1 MTRSRY
7 PFVAAILMAVAIAA
21 AAPWLRWATLDGLIE
36 DTGSLV
42 RYEAGLSD
50 APSRSVAVIA
60 LDAES
65 LAGRDL
71 RGTPRLVFGPVWA
84 DLTTSLIRAGAKAV
98 VFDFIFALSIDDW
111 MRRQRVG
118 QGGIDGPFLEALQ
131 THGDRVV
138 LARSGGVL
146 PALPF
151 RLALESDAHPERLG
165 MAEIVSDPDGVAR
178 EVAARFPGTDGSL
191 LPSLHEAAVIA
202 AGGEPRLVA
211 PGNVRLRVDGPL
223 ETAIPTI
230 PLADWRRCMAAAGD
244 GGDLARKVSGKVVFI
259 GSALAEEDR
268 RSAGDRLVLAAWPR
282 LASAAPAARP
292 ACAAGEQRPSA
303 AATGTVPAVYLHAA
317 AVAARLEGRTLV
329 PVGPAV
335 IRAAAGAAAL
345 AAGLT
350 AAAWTLPAAVLALAT
365 LLILIAGSSMAAPLA
380 LLHLPVS
387 PALAGAFAAAALVLG
402 LRFLVID
409 RRERLIRTAF
419 GRYLS
424 PKLVQDLATEGRLP
438 ALGGETRR
446 VTVLFAD
453 IAGYTRRVDGRPPSE
468 AIALVNRCL
477 SVMVDAVDAQ
487 AGYVDKFIGDAVMAL
502 WNAPAAQ
509 AGHGRLALDAAV
521 MAIERLA
528 MAEAGSPDPLAF
540 RIGLETGEA
549 SVGNMGTEGRLAYTA
564 IGDTVNVAA
573 RLEPLCKV
581 YGVPILAG
589 PGLAAELGGHGLL
602 VLDDV
607 VPAGLS
613 RAIPVHV
620 PLSCVPREEA
630 SRFADADA
638 LARAGD
644 AVSARTAFSALAA
657 GGGRLAIAARL
668 RASRISG
675 PSPG

>member
-1 MTRSRY
+1 M
-7 PFVAAILMAVAIAA
+7 LMAVAIATA
-21 AAPWLRWATLDGLIE
+21 TPWLRWPTLDGLIE
-36 DTGSLV
+36 DAGSLV
-42 RYEAGLSD
+42 RYRTGLTG
-50 APSRSVAVIA
+50 APSQSVAVIA

-84 DLTTSLIRAGAKAV
+84 DLTTSLLQAGAKAV

-131 THGDRVV
+131 AHGDRVV

-151 RLALESDAHPERLG
+151 RLALESDAKPERLG

-178 EVAARFPGTDGSL
+178 EMAARFPGTDGTL
-191 LPSLHEAAVIA
+191 LPTLHEAAVIA
-202 AGGEPRLVA
+202 GGGEPRRVA
-211 PGNVRLRVDGPL
+211 PGTVRLRVDGPL
-223 ETAIPTI
+223 ETTI
-230 PLADWRRCMAAAGD
+230 PAIGLGDWRRCIAAG
-244 GGDLARKVSGKVVFI
+244 GGGELARKVAGKVVFV

-268 RSAGDRLVLAAWPR
+268 RSAGDRLILATWPR
-282 LASAAPAARP
+282 PAPGAAPSPPACSAA
-292 ACAAGEQRPSA
+292 EQKPSA
-303 AATGTVPAVYLHAA
+303 AATGTVPAVFLHAA
-317 AVAARLEGRTLV
+317 AAAARLEGRALA
-329 PVGPAV
+329 PVAPSVVRAV
-335 IRAAAGAAAL
+335 AGAAAL
-345 AAGLT
+345 AAGAL
-350 AAAWTLPAAVLALAT
+350 AAAWSLPAAVLGLAG
-365 LLILIAGSSMAAPLA
+365 LLALIAAAGMGAPLA
-380 LLHLPVS
+380 LVHLPVS
-387 PALAGAFAAAALVLG
+387 PALAGAVAAAAVVLG

-438 ALGGETRR
+438 VLGGETRN

-453 IAGYTRRVDGRPPSE
+453 IAGYTRRVEGRPPSE
-468 AIALVNRCL
+468 AIGLVNGCL
-477 SVMVDAVDAQ
+477 SVMVEAVDAQ

-502 WNAPAAQ
+502 WNAPAMQ
-509 AGHGRLALDAAV
+509 ADHARLALDAALT
-521 MAIERLA
+521 AIERLA
-528 MAEAGSPDPLAF
+528 QAEAGSADPLAF

-564 IGDTVNVAA
+564 IGDTVNIAA
-573 RLEPLCKV
+573 RLEALCKV

-589 PGLAAELGGHGLL
+589 PGLAAELGGGGLL

-607 VPAGLS
+607 VPSGLS

-620 PLSCVPREEA
+620 PLSCVPRDEA
-630 SRFADADA
+630 LRFADAHA
-638 LARAGD
+638 LARAGE
-644 AVSARTAFSALAA
+644 AGAARSAFASLGAA
-657 GGGRLAIAARL
+657 GGRLAVAARL
-668 RASRISG
+668 RASRLA
-675 PSPG
+675 SPAGA